1 MKITSNLLKIFVL
14 LSFIIYQNITIAQQ
28 LNQKFDTKNHA
39 KSKGVW
45 AQVRYP
51 DGWTAKEGQ
60 RPNIVQL
67 FAGKYEGLDLQL
79 QLQIKD
85 AGEDI
90 EKECANTSEAEWNEA
105 FTDKASNMYATN
117 SKKIKIEG
125 KNGFTSELSAVMQ
138 RVDLK
143 MTMAAKQ
150 MTVCHK
156 KTMIFLWCGNFIV
169 GENVQ
174 QAKDNINKVD
184 SLCRQYFNSFVLM
197 ERY

>member
-1 MKITSNLLKIFVL
+1 MKTNSKIFKFFVL
-14 LSFIIYQNITIAQQ
+14 LSFLCCQNISVAQQ
-28 LNQKFDTKNHA
+28 LNQKFDTKNHTKA
-39 KSKGVW
+39 KGVW

-51 DGWTAKEGQ
+51 VGWTAKEGQ

-67 FAGKYEGLDLQL
+67 FVGKYEGIEIQL

-85 AGEDI
+85 AGEDV
-90 EKECANTSEAEWNEA
+90 EKDCANISPAEWNES
-105 FTDKASNMYATN
+105 FTDKESNMYATN
-117 SKKIKIEG
+117 SRKIKIEG
-125 KNGFTSELSAVMQ
+125 KNGFTSELSAVIQ

-143 MTMAAKQ
+143 MSMAAKQ

-156 KTMIFLWCGNFIV
+156 KNYIFLWCGNFID

-174 QAKDNINKVD
+174 QAKKNINKVEA
-184 SLCRQYFNSFVLM
+184 LCQQYFNSFVLM

>member
-1 MKITSNLLKIFVL
+1 MKTTSKIFKFIVL
-14 LSFIIYQNITIAQQ
+14 LSFICCQNISIAQQ
-28 LNQKFDTKNHA
+28 LNQKFDTKNHSKA
-39 KSKGVW
+39 KGIW

-51 DGWTAKEGQ
+51 VGWTAKEGQ

-67 FAGKYEGLDLQL
+67 FVGKYEGLEIQL

-85 AGEDI
+85 AGEDV
-90 EKECANTSEAEWNEA
+90 EKDCANLSPAEWNES
-105 FTDKASNMYATN
+105 FTDRESNMYATN

-138 RVDLK
+138 RVDIK
-143 MTMAAKQ
+143 MAMAAKQ

-156 KTMIFLWCGNFIV
+156 KNYIFLWCGNFIV

-174 QAKDNINKVD
+174 QAKKNIYKVD
-184 SLCRQYFNSFVLM
+184 ALCQQYFNSFVLM